1 MARRR
6 PIEKAQHTYGYV
18 SIYRRRATQSLGL
31 RWGFETTSIQE
42 GLIMKRQIMKIRPL
56 LLGIALLNVM
66 ALILTAAYA
75 YAAQNYSTPAT
86 PASFADLADEVKNA
100 VVNIST
106 TQVVEGN
113 PLMPFLGPGSPFGH
127 FFGLNPKEFFGNQ
140 PQGKMKT
147 HALGSGFVISE
158 DGLILTNNH
167 VVEKAT
173 EIKIKLLA
181 GKEYDAKLIGRD
193 PKTDLALIKVT
204 PDSDFPKPTVLGDS
218 DAMRVGDWVMAVGNP
233 FGLGN
238 TVTTGI
244 ISAKSRILGES
255 PYDDFLQTDAA
266 INPGNSGGP
275 LFNMKGQ
282 VIGINTAIIAQ
293 GQGIGFAIPIDMAKE
308 LLPQLKKGKVIR
320 GWLGLMI
327 QDITPELAKSFGL
340 KSAKG
345 VLVSDV
351 AKDSPAEKAGLSRG
365 DVILRFDGKELDNAH
380 KLSQLAAATAPDTQV
395 KIDLLR
401 NGEEKTIT
409 LKLGTMPEEE
419 QKVVS
424 PEEKSD
430 WGMNVQELTPQLA
443 QQLGL
448 EPGTTGVVITDIKEE
463 SPAAAAGLR
472 PGDLITEVNRA
483 AIKNLNDYQQA
494 LQKVKKGDNLLL
506 LIKRSGGSFYT
517 VLTPS
522 AQDQG

>member
-1 MARRR
+1 
-6 PIEKAQHTYGYV
+6 
-18 SIYRRRATQSLGL
+18 
-31 RWGFETTSIQE
+31 
-42 GLIMKRQIMKIRPL
+42 MKKQIPKSRL
-56 LLGIALLNVM
+56 LLWGIALLGVT
-66 ALILTAAYA
+66 AFILTAQYT
-75 YAAQNYSTPAT
+75 YAAQDNSKPTT
-86 PASFADLADEVKNA
+86 PASFANLVDEVKNA

-127 FFGLNPKEFFGNQ
+127 FFGMNPKEFFGNQ

-147 HALGSGFVISE
+147 HALGSGFIISS

-167 VVEKAT
+167 VVAKAT
-173 EIKIKLLA
+173 EIKIKLLN
-181 GKEYDAKLIGRD
+181 GKEYDAKLVGRD
-193 PKTDLALIKVT
+193 SKTDLALIKVT
-204 PDSDFPKPTVLGDS
+204 PDNDFPKPVVLGDS

-244 ISAKSRILGES
+244 ISAKSRILGEG

-275 LFNMKGQ
+275 LFNMQGQ

-293 GQGIGFAIPIDMAKE
+293 GQGIGFAIPINMAKE

-320 GWLGLMI
+320 GWLGIMI

-340 KSAKG
+340 KSTKG
-345 VLVSDV
+345 VLVSEV
-351 AKDSPAEKAGLSRG
+351 VQGSPAEKAGLLRG
-365 DVILRFDGKELDNAH
+365 DIILRFDGKEIKNAH
-380 KLSQLAAATAPDTQV
+380 MLSQMAAATAPNTQA

-401 NGEEKTIT
+401 NGEEKTISVE
-409 LKLGTMPEEE
+409 LGTMPEGE
-419 QKVVS
+419 QNIVS

-430 WGMNVQELTPQLA
+430 WGMRVQELTPQLA
-443 QQLGL
+443 HQLGL
-448 EPGTTGVVITDIKEE
+448 EPGTTGVVISEVNNG

-472 PGDLITEVNRA
+472 PGDLITEVNRE
-483 AIKNLNDYQQA
+483 AIKNLNDYRQA
-494 LQKVKKGDNLLL
+494 LQKVKKGENLLL
-506 LIKRSGGSFYT
+506 LIKRAGGSFYT

-522 AQDQG
+522 TDDQK

>member
-1 MARRR
+1 
-6 PIEKAQHTYGYV
+6 
-18 SIYRRRATQSLGL
+18 
-31 RWGFETTSIQE
+31 
-42 GLIMKRQIMKIRPL
+42 MKKQIPKSRL
-56 LLGIALLNVM
+56 LLWGIALLGVT
-66 ALILTAAYA
+66 AFILTAQYT
-75 YAAQNYSTPAT
+75 YAAQDNSKPTT
-86 PASFADLADEVKNA
+86 PASFANLVDEVKNA

-127 FFGLNPKEFFGNQ
+127 FFGMNPKEFFGNQ

-147 HALGSGFVISE
+147 HALGSGFIISS

-167 VVEKAT
+167 VVAKAT
-173 EIKIKLLA
+173 EIKIKLLN
-181 GKEYDAKLIGRD
+181 GKEYDAKLVGRD
-193 PKTDLALIKVT
+193 SKTDLALIKVT
-204 PDSDFPKPTVLGDS
+204 PDNDFPKPVVLGDS

-244 ISAKSRILGES
+244 ISAKSRILGEG

-275 LFNMKGQ
+275 LFNMQGQ

-293 GQGIGFAIPIDMAKE
+293 GQGIGFAIPINMAKE
-308 LLPQLKKGKVIR
+308 LLPQLKKGKVVR
-320 GWLGLMI
+320 GWIGLMI

-340 KSAKG
+340 KSTKG

-351 AKDSPAEKAGLSRG
+351 VQGSPAEKAGLLRG
-365 DVILRFDGKELDNAH
+365 DIILRFDGKEIQNAH
-380 KLSQLAAATAPDTQV
+380 MLSQMAAATAPNTQV

-401 NGEEKTIT
+401 NGQEKTIT
-409 LKLGTMPEEE
+409 VELGTMPTEGG
-419 QKVVS
+419 QQVVS

-430 WGMNVQELTPQLA
+430 WGMSVQELTPQLA

-448 EPGTTGVVITDIKEE
+448 EPGTTGVVISNVDEGG
-463 SPAAAAGLR
+463 PAAAAGLR
-472 PGDLITEVNRA
+472 PGDLITEVNRT

-494 LQKVKKGDNLLL
+494 LQKVKKGENLLL
-506 LIKRSGGSFYT
+506 LIKRAGGAFYT

-522 AQDQG
+522 GNNQ

>member
-1 MARRR
+1 
-6 PIEKAQHTYGYV
+6 
-18 SIYRRRATQSLGL
+18 
-31 RWGFETTSIQE
+31 
-42 GLIMKRQIMKIRPL
+42 MKKQIPKSRL
-56 LLGIALLNVM
+56 LLWGIALLGVT
-66 ALILTAAYA
+66 AFILTAQYT
-75 YAAQNYSTPAT
+75 YAAQDNSKPTT
-86 PASFADLADEVKNA
+86 PASFANLVDEVKNA

-127 FFGLNPKEFFGNQ
+127 FFGMNPKEFFGNQ

-147 HALGSGFVISE
+147 HALGSGFIISS

-167 VVEKAT
+167 VVAKAT
-173 EIKIKLLA
+173 EIKIKLLN
-181 GKEYDAKLIGRD
+181 GKEYDAKLVGRD
-193 PKTDLALIKVT
+193 SKTDLALIKVT
-204 PDSDFPKPTVLGDS
+204 PDNDFPKPVVLGDS

-244 ISAKSRILGES
+244 ISAKSRILGEG

-275 LFNMKGQ
+275 LFNMQGQ

-293 GQGIGFAIPIDMAKE
+293 GQGIGFAIPINMAKE

-320 GWLGLMI
+320 GWLGIMI

-340 KSAKG
+340 KSTKG
-345 VLVSDV
+345 VLVSEV
-351 AKDSPAEKAGLSRG
+351 VQGSPAEKAGLLRG
-365 DVILRFDGKELDNAH
+365 DIILRFDGKEIKNAH
-380 KLSQLAAATAPDTQV
+380 MLSQMAAATAPNTQV

-401 NGEEKTIT
+401 NGEEKTISVE
-409 LKLGTMPEEE
+409 LGTMPEGE
-419 QKVVS
+419 QNIVS

-430 WGMNVQELTPQLA
+430 WGMRVQELTPQLA
-443 QQLGL
+443 HQLGL
-448 EPGTTGVVITDIKEE
+448 EPGTTGVVISEVNNG

-472 PGDLITEVNRA
+472 PGDLITEVNRE

-494 LQKVKKGDNLLL
+494 LQKVKKGENLLL
-506 LIKRSGGSFYT
+506 LIKRAGGSFYT

-522 AQDQG
+522 TDDQK

>member
-1 MARRR
+1 
-6 PIEKAQHTYGYV
+6 
-18 SIYRRRATQSLGL
+18 
-31 RWGFETTSIQE
+31 
-42 GLIMKRQIMKIRPL
+42 MKKQIPKSRL
-56 LLGIALLNVM
+56 LLWGIALLGVT
-66 ALILTAAYA
+66 AFILTAQYT
-75 YAAQNYSTPAT
+75 YAAQDNSKPTT
-86 PASFADLADEVKNA
+86 PASFANLVDEVKNA

-127 FFGLNPKEFFGNQ
+127 FFGMNPKEFFGNQ

-147 HALGSGFVISE
+147 HALGSGFIISS

-167 VVEKAT
+167 VVAKAT
-173 EIKIKLLA
+173 EIKIKLLN
-181 GKEYDAKLIGRD
+181 GKEYDAKLVGRD
-193 PKTDLALIKVT
+193 SKTDLALIKVT
-204 PDSDFPKPTVLGDS
+204 PDNDFPKPVVLGDS

-244 ISAKSRILGES
+244 ISAKSRILGEG

-275 LFNMKGQ
+275 LFNMQGQ

-293 GQGIGFAIPIDMAKE
+293 GQGIGFAIPINMAKE

-320 GWLGLMI
+320 GWLGIMI

-340 KSAKG
+340 KSTKG
-345 VLVSDV
+345 VLVSEV
-351 AKDSPAEKAGLSRG
+351 VQGSPAEKAGLLRG
-365 DVILRFDGKELDNAH
+365 DIILRFDGKEIKNAH
-380 KLSQLAAATAPDTQV
+380 MLSQMAAATAPNTQA

-401 NGEEKTIT
+401 NGEEKTISVE
-409 LKLGTMPEEE
+409 LGTMPEGE
-419 QKVVS
+419 QNIVS

-430 WGMNVQELTPQLA
+430 WGMRVQELTPQLA
-443 QQLGL
+443 HQLGL
-448 EPGTTGVVITDIKEE
+448 EPGTTGVVISEVNNG

-472 PGDLITEVNRA
+472 PGDLITEVNRE

-494 LQKVKKGDNLLL
+494 LQKVKKGENLLL
-506 LIKRSGGSFYT
+506 LIKRAGGSFYT

-522 AQDQG
+522 TDDQK